1 MKKIIICWLIILVC
15 IISAC
20 TSSSEKETK
29 TVQNNEKI
37 FFEETVNIKGLRG
50 FSWKDFNIETEDPV
64 FMSGYHE
71 IAVSEKGYYFIYSDI
86 LYFKDKNSGLCI
98 PVCAKPECSHE
109 DKDLDSCNAFFNSY
123 TFYPHL
129 GLFYYNSNLYML
141 GNNGKGEN
149 GQGEGLY
156 LYKISMDGTKRE
168 MLYSLGEFVSSLEGL
183 NLRFFMHRGKGYLSY
198 SEETRATLLS
208 FEIDSENPEM
218 KTVDILEGKAP
229 EFYRL
234 SGYGDY
240 IIYQYFFFFFN
251 NLEKFNG
258 GIKVYDGKNQQVL
271 IDNAIKTYCISE
283 DKVYYETS
291 SGIKTYDLKTKK
303 TSDFKTD
310 KNAYAINY
318 DGQYFYTYDNNLDSD
333 YVIYVYNKS
342 GRLIDTI
349 KTFKGCTDIAFGDNK
364 FFFAGNKYFEKSE
377 IGTGNVEW
385 KDIAKKFYNIYSE

>member
-1 MKKIIICWLIILVC
+1 MKKVLFIFFITLTVVL
-15 IISAC
+15 SSC
-20 TSSSEKETK
+20 TSH
-29 TVQNNEKI
+29 NNGIK
-37 FFEETVNIKGLRG
+37 NIKEDNTKQTIDISKLTG
-50 FSWKDFNIETEDPV
+50 FSWADFNVETDDPV
-64 FMSGYHE
+64 FMSEYHE

-86 LYFKDKNSGLCI
+86 LYFKDKNSGLCV

-109 DKDLDSCNAFFNSY
+109 DKDLDSCNAYFNSY
-123 TFYPHL
+123 TFYPQL
-129 GLFYYNSNLYML
+129 GLFYYNSNLYIL
-141 GNNGKGEN
+141 GNDGKGKD

-156 LYKISMDGTKRE
+156 LYKVSMDGTKRE
-168 MLYSLGEFVSSLEGL
+168 MLYSLGEFVSSLDSL

-198 SEETRATLLS
+198 SEETKATLLS
-208 FEIDSENPEM
+208 FEIDSEKPEM

-240 IIYQYFFFFFN
+240 VIYQYFFYKDK

-258 GIKVYDGKNQQVL
+258 GIKVYDGNNQQVI
-271 IDNAIKTYCISE
+271 IDNAIKTYCITT
-283 DKVYYETS
+283 DKLYYETN
-291 SGIKTYDLKTKK
+291 SGIKAYDLKSKK
-303 TSDFKTD
+303 TSDYKTD

-318 DGQYFYTYDNNLDSD
+318 DGKYFYTYDNDLDSD

-385 KDIAKKFYNIYSE
+385 KDIAEKFYNIYSE